1 MKQVEKP
8 DFSMLELGFPSQAIM
23 IWSKLFIPT
32 LRENPAEAEV
42 ASHQLLLRAGY
53 VRQLSAGIYSYL
65 FLAQRSLLKITQIVR
80 QEMDGIGAQEML
92 LPALNPAEVW
102 QESGRWDVMGDNLFK
117 LKDRFGRDL
126 CLGMTHEEV
135 MTTIARGELRSY
147 KQLPQIWYQIQTKF
161 RDEPRP
167 KSGLL
172 RVRQFI
178 MKDSYTF
185 DMDQA
190 GLDAAYDEHYKAYC
204 RIFERCG
211 LKYMVVEAHSGA
223 MGGSQSHEFMVAS
236 DAGEDFV
243 AVCDKC
249 GYAANLEKAVATP
262 QPPAAADP
270 EGDLSPEEFHT
281 PGRKTIAEVSEFTKL
296 PESSQ
301 MKSLVMV
308 ADGKPVLVMLRGEH
322 QLSEAKFGVIANDPE
337 FRPAQPDEIVKW
349 FGASAGSLGPVG
361 VKNMPILAD
370 RALEGRR
377 NMIAG
382 ANKDDHHLR
391 HVTPG
396 EDFKPEFHDLRQV
409 AAGDICNKCGGS
421 LEVKKTVEIG
431 HIFKLGYK
439 YSESMGLRVLG
450 PDGKEVTPIMGSYG
464 IGIERILCAALELF
478 HDKDGMILPAAIAPF
493 QVVVTPANINDAAQS
508 EAARTIYKECLALG
522 LDALLDDRDER
533 PGVKFKDAD
542 LIGIP
547 WRIVVG
553 KKLASGQ
560 VELVERSQRQSSD
573 VAVAEVAAIVKQKL
587 G

>member
-1 MKQVEKP
+1 
-8 DFSMLELGFPSQAIM
+8 M

-53 VRQLSAGIYSYL
+53 IRQLAAGIYSYL

-80 QEMDGIGAQEML
+80 QEMDAIGAQEML

-102 QESGRWDVMGDNLFK
+102 QESGRWDIMGDNLFK

-185 DMDQA
+185 DMDAA
-190 GLDAAYDEHYKAYC
+190 GLDTAYDKHYQAYC

-211 LKYMVVEAHSGA
+211 LNYMVVEAHSGA

-243 AVCDKC
+243 AVCPAC
-249 GYAANLEKAVATP
+249 GYAANLEKAAAAP
-262 QPPAAADP
+262 QPPALADP
-270 EGDLSPEEFHT
+270 EGDLAPEEFHT
-281 PGRKTIAEVSEFTKL
+281 PGRKTIAEVAEFTGL
-296 PESSQ
+296 PETSQ
-301 MKSLVMV
+301 MKSLVLV
-308 ADGKPVLVMLRGEH
+308 ADGKPVLVLLRGDH
-322 QLSEAKFGVIANDPE
+322 QLSEAKFGMIANDPE
-337 FRPAQPDEIVKW
+337 FRPALPDEIQKW
-349 FGASAGSLGPVG
+349 FGAAAGSLGPVG

-396 EDFKPEFHDLRQV
+396 EDFRAEFQDLRQV
-409 AAGDICNKCGGS
+409 AAGDVCGRCGGT
-421 LEVKKTVEIG
+421 LDVRRTVEVG

-439 YSESMGLRVLG
+439 YSESMGLRVLNA
-450 PDGKEVTPIMGSYG
+450 DGKEVTPIMGSYG
-464 IGIERILCAALELF
+464 IGIERILSAAIELF

-493 QVVVTPANINDAAQS
+493 QVVITPANSSDAAQA
-508 EAARTIYKECLALG
+508 EAARGIYQQCLALG
-522 LDALLDDRDER
+522 IDTLLDDRDER

-542 LIGIP
+542 LIGVP

-553 KKLASGQ
+553 KKLASGM
-560 VELVERSQRQSSD
+560 VELVERKTRQAAD
-573 VAVAEVAAIVKQKL
+573 VAVGEAAAVVKQRL
-587 G
+587 A